1 MVVSKL
7 NSSVNYPEIKKV
19 DSDDLSKESDLY
31 QIEIYGL
38 DIIIAIGGPKNT
50 FSDKDITYFPIYL
63 VKHNNKVIQIGV
75 YEIPTSNMLDY
86 ADEDGTLDIERLNE
100 PLIYSFSTKE
110 MIEKF
115 RKVPETT
122 IKNNNEDDNEDDNV
136 EQQNEYTIK
145 SEKIKEIFIP
155 VIRRDVFT
163 PRINAKLPISLKKE
177 SFKDA
182 KDIREKYHESDKHI
196 WIQKFMKNPNY
207 MIVDNEGASDCF
219 FATIR
224 DAFQSIG
231 QDTTISKLRS
241 KLSENVNQELYYNYK
256 KRYDLFSRELAD
268 TTNQSIKMKKEYDDL
283 KTKLVSTIDRE
294 QQQII
299 RGGAKKIKDLY
310 EKLKNENEFAK
321 ENIKDV
327 KFIKNIKDVEDLR
340 KYMRT
345 CEFWA
350 DVWALNTMER
360 ILNIKFIL
368 LSSNNYNE
376 GDIDNVLMCGNS
388 VDPLIEATGEFN
400 PEYYIIVEHTGEQ
413 YKLIGYKNKMIF
425 TFKEIPYDIKRM
437 IVDKCMENNA
447 GVFKYI
453 PEFDTFKQTINEKSS
468 SHISFDELSESKIL
482 NLYDDNIVFVFY
494 DKSASKAKPGKGSS
508 ESILLEAEPNFIELA
523 KIPDWRKKLSNS
535 WIQPFTLDNHRWASV
550 EHYYQASKFKKR
562 NPDFYLSFSLD
573 SGTEL
578 SRDADIAKGAGGK
591 TGKYKGELLRPKN
604 VEIDPDFFQHSSN
617 KELYDA
623 LFAKF
628 TQNNDLKSLLL
639 ETKNAKLMQ
648 HRRGQ
653 SQEIMDNLMLIRN
666 KISKTQE

>member
-100 PLIYSFSTKE
+100 PLIYTFATKE
-110 MIEKF
+110 MIEKS
-115 RKVPETT
+115 RKVPDKEN
-122 IKNNNEDDNEDDNV
+122 KPNDYDEEDIQEK
-136 EQQNEYTIK
+136 NEYNTK
-145 SEKIKEIFIP
+145 TEKIKEIIIP
-155 VIRRDVFT
+155 VIRRDIFT
-163 PRINAKLPISLKKE
+163 PRINAKIPISLKKE
-177 SFKDA
+177 TFKDA
-182 KDIREKYHESDKHI
+182 KDIREKYHESDKDI

-207 MIVDNEGASDCF
+207 MIIDNEGASDCF

-231 QDTTISKLRS
+231 QDTTITKLRS

-256 KRYDLFSRELAD
+256 KRYDMFSKELAD
-268 TTNQSIKMKKEYDDL
+268 TTSQSIKMKKEYDEL
-283 KTKLVSTIDRE
+283 KTKLASTIDRE
-294 QQQII
+294 QQLMI
-299 RGGAKKIKDLY
+299 RGGAKKIKDSY

-321 ENIKDV
+321 ENIKDI
-327 KFIKNIKDVEDLR
+327 KFIKNINDVEDLR

-350 DVWALNTMER
+350 DDWALNTMER
-360 ILNIKFIL
+360 ILNIKFIV
-368 LSSNNYNE
+368 LSSNNYNQ
-376 GDIDNVLMCGNS
+376 GDMDSVLMCGNV
-388 VDPLIEATGEFN
+388 VDPLIESSGEFN
-400 PEYYIIVEHTGEQ
+400 PEYYIIVEHTGEH
-413 YKLIGYKNKMIF
+413 YKLVGYKNKMIF

-437 IVDKCMENNA
+437 IADKCMENNSGA
-447 GVFKYI
+447 FKYI
-453 PEFDTFKQTINEKSS
+453 PEFDAFKQNINGKHSLNTT
-468 SHISFDELSESKIL
+468 FDELSESKIL
-482 NLYDDNIVFVFY
+482 NLYDDNIQFVFY
-494 DKSASKAKPGKGSS
+494 DKSSSKPKPGKGAN
-508 ESILLEAEPNFIELA
+508 EKILLEVEQDFSELA
-523 KIPDWRKKLSNS
+523 KIPDWRKKLSYY

-573 SGTEL
+573 SGTQL
-578 SRDADIAKGAGGK
+578 SRDAEMAKAAGGK
-591 TGKYKGELLRPKN
+591 LGKYKGELLRPKN
-604 VEIDPDFFQHSSN
+604 VGVDPDFFEKRSN

-628 TQNNDLKSLLL
+628 TQNNDLKMLLL

-653 SQEIMDNLMLIRN
+653 VPEIMDDLMIIRN
-666 KISKTQE
+666 KITKNIE